1 MRYLQQW
8 LKGVVDLVV
17 LSLVSRLPMYGYQIV
32 KELERRAGNY
42 LKFKNGT
49 VYPALLRLERRGLV
63 VSRWFQV
70 TKGKGRRYYQITEKG
85 RQFLAE
91 QSQLWQNVYFFVGRL
106 LQENAAPLIG
116 NQTRMNST
124 PDKSRSA

>member
-32 KELERRAGNY
+32 KELQKKAGGY

-49 VYPALLRLERRGLV
+49 VYPALLRLEKRGLL
-63 VSRWFQV
+63 VSKWRKV
-70 TKGKGRRYYQITEKG
+70 TGGRGRRYYQITEKG

-91 QSQLWQNVYFFVGRL
+91 HARLWRNLYSVVGKV
-106 LQENAAPLIG
+106 LQEGISPP
-116 NQTRMNST
+116 T
-124 PDKSRSA
+124 PKRGAGDTAE

>member
-32 KELERRAGNY
+32 KELQRRAGGY

-49 VYPALLRLERRGLV
+49 IYPALLRLEKRGLL
-63 VSRWFQV
+63 VSKWRKV
-70 TKGKGRRYYQITEKG
+70 TAGRGRRYYQITEKG

-91 QSQLWQNVYFFVGRL
+91 HARLWQSLHSIVGRV
-106 LQENAAPLIG
+106 LQEGVSSSEHKRAGDIAE
-116 NQTRMNST
+116 
-124 PDKSRSA
+124 

>member
-1 MRYLQQW
+1 LPYLQQW

-32 KELERRAGNY
+32 KELQQLAGGY

-49 VYPALLRLERRGLV
+49 VYPALLRLEKRGLV
-63 VSRWFQV
+63 VSKWRKV
-70 TKGKGRRYYQITEKG
+70 TGRVRRYYQITEKG

-91 QSQLWQNVYFFVGRL
+91 HTRLWHNLHSIVGKV
-106 LQENAAPLIG
+106 LQEGVPSAGHKRTATPS
-116 NQTRMNST
+116 ST
-124 PDKSRSA
+124 